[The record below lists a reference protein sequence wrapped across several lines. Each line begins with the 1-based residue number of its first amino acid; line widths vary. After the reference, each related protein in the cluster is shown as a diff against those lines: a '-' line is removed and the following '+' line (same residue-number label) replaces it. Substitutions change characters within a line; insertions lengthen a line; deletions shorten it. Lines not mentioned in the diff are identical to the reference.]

1 MEEIELGITIKEK
14 LKYLYNILYR
24 WLLEKPWF
32 NFVLSSNPDEYL
44 KTLKRIILARSNWND
59 SKEKDKNDNP
69 MDIDCLRKRKRNPN

>member
-32 NFVLSSNPDEYL
+32 NFVLSSNPDEFL
-44 KTLKRIILARSNWND
+44 ENHKKIILTKSYVEN
-59 SKEKDKNDNP
+59 
-69 MDIDCLRKRKRNPN
+69 

>member
-1 MEEIELGITIKEK
+1 
-14 LKYLYNILYR
+14 
-24 WLLEKPWF
+24 
-32 NFVLSSNPDEYL
+32 LSSNPDEYL